1 MKWYPWL
8 RPSFEQLVAGYQAG
22 RGHHALLLQALPGM
36 GGEALIYALCRYLMC
51 RQPEGNKSCGQC
63 HSCQLMQAG
72 THPDYYTLAP
82 EKGKSALGID
92 AVRDV
97 NEKLYERSRLGGAKV
112 VWIGD
117 AALLTDAAANALL
130 KTLEEPPENT
140 WFFLAC
146 QEPARLLATLRS
158 RCKRLP
164 SPGRITSSITQLFS
178 IFLAPPSESYGLAW
192 LEREVAMPQEALLSA
207 LRLSANAP
215 AAALD
220 LLQES
225 HWASRQQLVQTLASV
240 LSSGDWL
247 ALLPTLNHDSVVAR
261 LHWFSSLLL
270 DALKHQQRITRLTNA
285 DSIDLVNQLANALS
299 ASRLQTIAA
308 DARTCREQLLSVTGL
323 NRELIL
329 TERLLRWEQYLQPGV
344 VLPVS
349 HL

>member
-158 RCKRLP
+158 RCRLHH
-164 SPGRITSSITQLFS
+164 
-178 IFLAPPSESYGLAW
+178 LAPPSESYGLAW

-247 ALLPTLNHDSVVAR
+247 ALLPILNQEQAAVR
-261 LHWFSSLLL
+261 LHWLASLLL
-270 DALKHQQRITRLTNA
+270 DAQKRQQGITLVSNPDA
-285 DSIDLVNQLANALS
+285 WPLVNQLAQALP
-299 ASRLQTIAA
+299 AARLQAIARDVSA
-308 DARTCREQLLSVTGL
+308 CRDQLLNVVGV
-323 NRELIL
+323 NRELLL
-329 TERLLRWEQYLQPGV
+329 TERLLRWEHYLQPGT